1 MQSPYSNPYL
11 SLRARGL
18 YAFYIET
25 GRVLSADEISTA
37 VPEGRDAIRSAMKE
51 LKDAGYIKAVKAQ
64 VGGQWRTTLKFTDDG
79 LSGVGNPGALY
90 SLLNT
95 NDITTSL
102 NVLEVLRTSN
112 TSAALK
118 PKEGIE
124 MGWPNLDENLPKKR
138 SDIDEAPGAVGKIE
152 DKKAMRNAK
161 YKKTKF
167 EAVPASMRRYERPEE
182 NWNSKDLVSEFY
194 DLVREKASGIPGQ
207 INGEQLAKWINK
219 TISESDATN
228 LSILKAIRVFFADPR
243 LLNDAGIGQPIWRRF
258 IAFYPTIH
266 GITSRVAET
275 DFVDEDAL
283 ANQERMLKLLEGK

>member
-79 LSGVGNPGALY
+79 LSGVGNPGVLY

-124 MGWPNLDENLPKKR
+124 MGWPNLDENLPKKKN
-138 SDIDEAPGAVGKIE
+138 DVDETPGAVGRID

-182 NWNSKDLVSEFY
+182 TWTSKDLVSEFY

-283 ANQERMLKLLEGK
+283 ANQERLLKLLEGK

>member
-64 VGGQWRTTLKFTDDG
+64 VGSQWRTTLKFTDDG
-79 LSGVGNPGALY
+79 LSGVGNPGVLY

-118 PKEGIE
+118 SKEGIE
-124 MGWPNLDENLPKKR
+124 MGWPNLDENLPKKK

-182 NWNSKDLVSEFY
+182 TWTSKDLVSEFY

-283 ANQERMLKLLEGK
+283 ANQERLLKLLEGK

>member
-79 LSGVGNPGALY
+79 LSGVGNPGVLY

-124 MGWPNLDENLPKKR
+124 MGWPNLDENLPKKKT
-138 SDIDEAPGAVGKIE
+138 DIDEAPGAVGKIE

-182 NWNSKDLVSEFY
+182 TWTSKDLVSEFY

-283 ANQERMLKLLEGK
+283 ANQERLLKLLEGK

>member
-79 LSGVGNPGALY
+79 LSGVGNPGVLY

-118 PKEGIE
+118 PEGIE
-124 MGWPNLDENLPKKR
+124 MGWPNLDENLPKKKN
-138 SDIDEAPGAVGKIE
+138 DVDEAPGAVGKIE

-182 NWNSKDLVSEFY
+182 TWTSKDLVSEFY

-283 ANQERMLKLLEGK
+283 ANQERLLKLLEGK

>member
-18 YAFYIET
+18 YAFYVET
-25 GRVLSADEISTA
+25 GRVLSADEIATA

-112 TSAALK
+112 TSAAPK
-118 PKEGIE
+118 SKEGIE
-124 MGWPNLDENLPKKR
+124 MGWPNLDDNLPKKR
-138 SDIDEAPGAVGKIE
+138 NDIDETPGAVGKIE

-182 NWNSKDLVSEFY
+182 TWTSKDLVSEFY
-194 DLVREKASGIPGQ
+194 DLVREKAPGVPGQ
-207 INGEQLAKWINK
+207 INGEMLAKWINK
-219 TISESDATN
+219 TISESDATT

-243 LLNDAGIGQPIWRRF
+243 LLRDAGVGQPIWRRF

>member
-79 LSGVGNPGALY
+79 LSGVGNPGVLY

-124 MGWPNLDENLPKKR
+124 MGWPNLDENLPKKKP
-138 SDIDEAPGAVGKIE
+138 DIDEAPGAVGKIE

-182 NWNSKDLVSEFY
+182 TWTSKDLVSEFY

-283 ANQERMLKLLEGK
+283 ANQERLLKLLEGK

>member
-1 MQSPYSNPYL
+1 
-11 SLRARGL
+11 L

-79 LSGVGNPGALY
+79 LSGVGNPGVLY

-118 PKEGIE
+118 SKEGIE
-124 MGWPNLDENLPKKR
+124 MGWPNLDENLPKKKT
-138 SDIDEAPGAVGKIE
+138 DIDEAPGAVGKIE

-182 NWNSKDLVSEFY
+182 TWTSKDLVSEFY

-283 ANQERMLKLLEGK
+283 ANQERLLKLLEGK

>member
-79 LSGVGNPGALY
+79 LSGVGNPGVLY

-118 PKEGIE
+118 SKEGIE
-124 MGWPNLDENLPKKR
+124 MGWPNLDENLPKKKT
-138 SDIDEAPGAVGKIE
+138 DIDEAPGAVGKIE

-182 NWNSKDLVSEFY
+182 TWTSKDLVSEFY

-283 ANQERMLKLLEGK
+283 ANQERLLKLLEGK

>member
-37 VPEGRDAIRSAMKE
+37 VPEGRDAIRSATKE

-79 LSGVGNPGALY
+79 LSGVGNPGVLY

-124 MGWPNLDENLPKKR
+124 MGWPNLDENLPKKK

-182 NWNSKDLVSEFY
+182 TWTSKDLVSEFY

-228 LSILKAIRVFFADPR
+228 LSILKVIRVFFADPR

-283 ANQERMLKLLEGK
+283 ANQERLLKLLEGK

>member
-37 VPEGRDAIRSAMKE
+37 VPEGRDAIRAAMKE

-182 NWNSKDLVSEFY
+182 TWTSKDLVSEFY

-283 ANQERMLKLLEGK
+283 ANQERLLKLLEGK

>member
-79 LSGVGNPGALY
+79 LSGVGNPGVLY

-118 PKEGIE
+118 SKEGIE
-124 MGWPNLDENLPKKR
+124 MGWPNLDENLPKKK

-182 NWNSKDLVSEFY
+182 TWTSKDLVSEFY

-283 ANQERMLKLLEGK
+283 ANQERLLKLLEGK

>member
-182 NWNSKDLVSEFY
+182 SWNSKDLVSEFY

>member
-1 MQSPYSNPYL
+1 
-11 SLRARGL
+11 
-18 YAFYIET
+18 
-25 GRVLSADEISTA
+25 
-37 VPEGRDAIRSAMKE
+37 
-51 LKDAGYIKAVKAQ
+51 
-64 VGGQWRTTLKFTDDG
+64 
-79 LSGVGNPGALY
+79 
-90 SLLNT
+90 
-95 NDITTSL
+95 
-102 NVLEVLRTSN
+102 
-112 TSAALK
+112 
-118 PKEGIE
+118 
-124 MGWPNLDENLPKKR
+124 
-138 SDIDEAPGAVGKIE
+138 
-152 DKKAMRNAK
+152 MRNAK

>member
-79 LSGVGNPGALY
+79 LSGVGNPGVLY

-124 MGWPNLDENLPKKR
+124 MGWPNLDENLPKKKN
-138 SDIDEAPGAVGKIE
+138 DIDETPGAVGRID

-182 NWNSKDLVSEFY
+182 TWTSKDLVSEFY

-283 ANQERMLKLLEGK
+283 ANQERLLKLLEGK